1 MNLQLVIMRI
11 DYDDDAAADALHNEC
26 SDRYM
31 RLLALE
37 WDDAS
42 FYYWKPSMHNNGFT
56 ITTLRPDEPG
66 TSIYNPYAKVYTK
79 YFISALYA
87 IHLLCKKYAQK
98 VGA

>member
-11 DYDDDAAADALHNEC
+11 DYDDDGAAADALHNEC

-42 FYYWKPSMHNNGFT
+42 FYYCMKAEH
-56 ITTLRPDEPG
+56 
-66 TSIYNPYAKVYTK
+66 A
-79 YFISALYA
+79 
-87 IHLLCKKYAQK
+87 
-98 VGA
+98 